1 VVFADSRA
9 RVEEL
14 AEGLRRE
21 EVRTFISHGSLS
33 VDQRRQ
39 AEAAFVNE
47 RDCVIVATSTLEL
60 GLDVGDLDR
69 VIQINA
75 PPPVASFL
83 QRMGRTGRRV
93 GSARHCLF
101 LATTEEDLLV
111 TLGITALWRSG
122 MVEAVVPPPR
132 PSHIYAQQVL
142 ALVLQERGI
151 TRGDLASWLG
161 GALDVVPSADR
172 VAILE
177 HMLANGILAEDQ
189 GVLGMGPRAEREF
202 GRRHFSDVVAAFS
215 SPMLLTVHHGVAE
228 LGSVHPTSLARRDD
242 SPSILL
248 LGGRNWKIVD
258 VDWPHRRV
266 AVVPVPE
273 GGRSRWLGSARA
285 LPGRICRSVEKVLAG
300 SNPGCSL
307 SQRATVILQDM
318 REQFAFVDAVS
329 MPITQHRDATQ
340 VWTFAGGKA
349 NAMLAGAFRARG
361 MTVSSSD
368 GFCVSVR
375 GTVASV
381 VSQHIALIDAGKC
394 VPEVPD
400 RLADELKFSACLPDT
415 LSTEIL
421 EARLSDVA
429 SLQEVLQLPR
439 RLVTLSE

>member
-1 VVFADSRA
+1 
-9 RVEEL
+9 
-14 AEGLRRE
+14 
-21 EVRTFISHGSLS
+21 
-33 VDQRRQ
+33 
-39 AEAAFVNE
+39 
-47 RDCVIVATSTLEL
+47 
-60 GLDVGDLDR
+60 
-69 VIQINA
+69 
-75 PPPVASFL
+75 
-83 QRMGRTGRRV
+83 M
-93 GSARHCLF
+93 
-101 LATTEEDLLV
+101 
-111 TLGITALWRSG
+111 
-122 MVEAVVPPPR
+122 
-132 PSHIYAQQVL
+132 
-142 ALVLQERGI
+142 

-161 GALDVVPSADR
+161 GALDAVPSADR

-189 GVLGMGPRAEREF
+189 GVLGMGPRGEREF

-248 LGGRNWKIVD
+248 LGGRNWKVVG

-285 LPGRICRSVEKVLAG
+285 LPARICRSVEKVLAG
-300 SNPGCSL
+300 SDPGCSL
-307 SQRATVILQDM
+307 SQRATVTLQDM

-329 MPITQHRDATQ
+329 MPITQLGDATQ

-349 NAMLAGAFRARG
+349 NAMLAGALRARG
-361 MTVSSSD
+361 MTVSSFD
-368 GFCVSVR
+368 GFSVSVR
-375 GTVASV
+375 GAVASM

-400 RLADELKFSACLPDT
+400 RLADELKFSACLPDA

-429 SLQEVLQLPR
+429 SLREILQLPR